1 MSNLPPYVFI
11 VDEEMAI
18 SDPAKEGDVG
28 YDVIASSEPVI
39 VGKKNPEGYWKNI
52 DYIEYDLMIKID
64 GFQPVNSNQADVFTL
79 VFPRSSISKYNLL
92 LCNSVGVVDSG
103 YRGNVKVRFKY
114 LFQPEDLKVSQM
126 GNVCGMINSDKIYQK
141 GDKVCQLVFQQHFHP
156 LIELFENLEESE
168 RNEGGF
174 GSTNL

>member
-126 GNVCGMINSDKIYQK
+126 GNVCGMINSDKFQLVFQL
-141 GDKVCQLVFQQHFHP
+141 VCQLVFQQHFHP